1 MKSNRNVTQS
11 NAGNR
16 RIKLAPMTRAVR
28 AVLAASA
35 LTLALGATSG
45 TASAAAHRV
54 PQAHVLQLQRA
65 AIDFAPVVDLTLVAD
80 RGPAA
85 TRGTGPTLA
94 PSAIYQ
100 GGSGDIV
107 INNGT
112 PQSEYAP
119 GGLVYDI
126 WGSSTGGDVDITNTA
141 DLYAGT
147 NNGTAAGVLAV
158 AYDSASIDNSGDV
171 VAYAYSGRAW
181 GLYANAYNGDA
192 TVTNSG
198 TVYAYGWIL
207 ARGIDARSYYGD
219 AVVDNSGSVEV
230 IGGAGNAIGIYGRSV
245 YGDFVVTNSGDVSA
259 YSIFGDA
266 SAVYG
271 RSFFGDASV
280 TNTGSLEA
288 YSVFGRAI
296 GTLAQAVFGGDAD
309 ITNSGDVTA
318 TSVFDSAYGLVA
330 VAGGGNASIDN
341 SGTVTVEAYGFGVG
355 LGVSAYYDATVTNSG
370 TVDVYA
376 YVGPAQGIHAYSYAG
391 DATVTNSGDV
401 TATSA
406 GAMATGIYAY
416 SRYYD
421 VSVDNSGS
429 ATAVSGADTA
439 VGIYA
444 YSYYGDV
451 TVTNSGDVTGTS
463 YGGAGYV
470 GDGIWAAGTNVT
482 VTNTATGT
490 ITAYGYWSAGIEAEG
505 YGDTTVSNAG
515 SIDVT
520 GYAYAFGIYATS
532 VGVNG
537 YANTVDNAGSIGVVG
552 GAYAYGIFASS
563 TGTYGTADV
572 TSSGSI
578 DVLAYGYGATGIG
591 VYAYS
596 DASVTNSGDITV
608 ALDQVAG
615 YYTDYAYGINVSSAV
630 GAVTVDNSGT
640 IEVASTSYATGVK
653 AASYGDVAVT
663 NSGDIS
669 ATMTA
674 YSKYSATGIDAESTG
689 GDVTVDNSGTITTSS
704 LTYDGVYYWGWNAI
718 GISAQALGDVTVSNS
733 GAIDSTA
740 YKYAMGISA
749 ASGAGDVNISN
760 DGSIVATSYKYAS
773 GIEATAGGLAPYGNA
788 YVHNGATGTID
799 VTAGSGRGI
808 GIRVTAYYGD
818 GTIVNDGAISVT
830 SDATAYGIN
839 PRSIYGDAIATNNG
853 SIDVDAGYYALG
865 VVAISVYGDAVAENT
880 GTVDASTIDAYSVGA
895 IGMYVRG
902 YTSAT
907 ASNSGDV
914 MASGYYIGTGMQAI
928 ALYGD
933 ATVNTSAGS
942 TTTGIASALYF
953 ANAIG
958 IDAGAAQGAVT
969 VNNDGETYAYAPAG
983 TAIGVRMY
991 SYGPATLNNGADGYI
1006 HAFGVT
1012 DYAVLGGAQMDFIY
1026 NDGLIAGNISLGGED
1041 DSIVN
1046 NVDGVLALGDT
1057 DLIDLGGFVLGNTF
1071 QNDGTITVDGVAT
1084 IDMGYDAVTMTNN
1097 PFPLVNDGLIDFTG
1111 DGQADDLLY
1120 VVGDLAGAGEINI
1133 DAVQPYMAY
1142 AGYADNLVVTGDMDP
1157 LSVQTVNVNL
1167 APHFPQTAHIEIPFA
1182 YIAGNSVAGNF
1193 APGILLNYNYPLNF
1207 IDVDLTIK
1215 SDIDATNLT
1224 DDVFSIA
1231 LDVNGLND
1239 TGTLAAATATG
1250 MANFMNAQVGTF
1262 RQRLG
1267 ANPYGDAG
1275 KVMSAFV
1282 RFYTATGSV
1291 NPGHLAAN
1299 FGQGGNFNYRQASW
1313 GREIGVNANLWSHL
1327 HAGLVLGNADSRQ
1340 RLIDGGVGTNRY
1352 DGTTVGAYVSWY
1364 APGGWYV
1371 DLTARKMAADV
1382 FSTSAAGVLQS
1393 RVHSSAVSLEGGYEF
1408 KVGGINIVP
1417 QAQYTWTY
1425 VNGIQ
1430 PYVGQYVNMA
1440 VYGGHFDRARIGVD
1454 FNAQIESGDIRWT
1467 PYGTLSWVR
1476 NFSGT
1481 SNYNVGN
1488 IFYGDTWTRGSHF
1501 MAELGIGM
1509 EFGGFGFTLGGTWLG
1524 SGGTFGS
1531 TSGGQATFRY
1541 SW

>member
-11 NAGNR
+11 KAGNR
-16 RIKLAPMTRAVR
+16 RVKLAPMTRAVR
-28 AVLAASA
+28 AVLAAST

-65 AIDFAPVVDLTLVAD
+65 AIDFAPVADLTLVAD

-94 PSAIYQ
+94 PSAIYDNDP
-100 GGSGDIV
+100 GDIV
-107 INNGT
+107 IDNT
-112 PQSEYAP
+112 LPQNEYAP

-126 WGSSTGGDVDITNTA
+126 FGYSTGGDVDITNSA
-141 DLYAGT
+141 YIYAGT
-147 NNGTAAGVLAV
+147 NTGTAAGVLAV
-158 AYDSASIDNSGDV
+158 AYDSASVDNSGDV
-171 VAYAYSGRAW
+171 VAYAYNGRAW
-181 GLYANAYNGDA
+181 GLYANGYNGDA
-192 TVTNSG
+192 TITNSG
-198 TVYAYGWIL
+198 TVYAYGWVL
-207 ARGIDARSYYGD
+207 ARGLDARSTYGD

-230 IGGAGNAIGIYGRSV
+230 VGGSGNAIGIYGRSI

-259 YSIFGDA
+259 SSIFGDA

-271 RSFFGDASV
+271 FTFYGDASL
-280 TNTGSLEA
+280 TNTGSLEG
-288 YSVFGRAI
+288 YSVFGVANGAFVQSR
-296 GTLAQAVFGGDAD
+296 LGGDAS

-318 TSVFDSAYGLVA
+318 TSVLNSAYGLVA
-330 VAGGGNASIDN
+330 IANGGNASIDN
-341 SGTVTVEAYGFGVG
+341 SGTVTVEAYGAGVG
-355 LGVSAYYDATVTNSG
+355 LGAVAYYDATVTNSG

-376 YVGPAQGIHAYSYAG
+376 YAGPAKGIHAYSLAG
-391 DATVTNSGDV
+391 NATVTNSGDV
-401 TATSA
+401 TATSTYA
-406 GAMATGIYAY
+406 AATGIYAY

-451 TVTNSGDVTGTS
+451 TVTNSGDVTATS
-463 YGGAGYV
+463 YGGPGYV

-482 VTNTATGT
+482 VTNTDTGT

-515 SIDVT
+515 SIDVA
-520 GYAYAFGIYATS
+520 GVYAAYGIYATS

-572 TSSGSI
+572 TNSGSI
-578 DVLAYGYGATGIG
+578 DVLAYGYGATGID

-615 YYTDYAYGINVSSAV
+615 YYTDYAYGINVSSTL

-640 IEVASTSYATGVK
+640 IGVTSTSYATGVK

-669 ATMTA
+669 ATVTD
-674 YSKYSATGIDAESTG
+674 YNKYSATGIDAMSTG

-704 LTYDGVYYWGWNAI
+704 LTFDGVYYYGWNAT

-749 ASGAGDVNISN
+749 ISNAGDVNISN
-760 DGSIVATSYKYAS
+760 DGSIVATSYKYAT
-773 GIEATAGGLAPYGNA
+773 GIEATAGGAAPYGNA

-799 VTAGSGRGI
+799 VTAGSSTGI

-818 GTIVNDGAISVT
+818 GTIVNDGAINVT
-830 SDATAYGIN
+830 SNSTAYGIN

-865 VVAISVYGDAVAENT
+865 VTAISVYGDAVAENT
-880 GTVDASTIDAYSVGA
+880 GTVDASNIDAYSIGA
-895 IGMYVRG
+895 IGLYARG

-914 MASGYYIGTGMQAI
+914 TASGYYVGTGIQVR

-942 TTTGIASALYF
+942 TTTGIATALYY
-953 ANAIG
+953 ASAIG
-958 IDAGAAQGAVT
+958 IDAAAAQGAVT

-983 TAIGVRMY
+983 TAIGVRMS

-1006 HAFGVT
+1006 HAFGAT

-1026 NDGLIAGNISLGGED
+1026 NDGLIAGNISLGDED

-1046 NVDGVLALGDT
+1046 NAGGVLALGNMDV
-1057 DLIDLGGFVLGNTF
+1057 IDLGGFVLGNTF
-1071 QNDGTITVDGVAT
+1071 QNDGTITVDGVGS

-1120 VVGDLAGAGEINI
+1120 VVGDLAGTGEINI
-1133 DAVQPYMAY
+1133 DAVQPYAGY
-1142 AGYADNLVVTGDMDP
+1142 AGYADNLFVTGDMDP

-1167 APHFPQTAHIEIPFA
+1167 APHFPQTAHFEIPFA
-1182 YIAGNSVAGNF
+1182 YVSGDSAAGNF

-1207 IDVDLTIK
+1207 IDVGLTID
-1215 SDIDATNLT
+1215 SDIDATNVT
-1224 DDVFSIA
+1224 DDVFSIV

-1239 TGTLAAATATG
+1239 TGTLAATAASSA
-1250 MANFMNAQVGTF
+1250 ANFMNAQIGTF
-1262 RQRLG
+1262 RSRLG
-1267 ANPYGDAG
+1267 VNPYGDEG
-1275 KVMSAFV
+1275 KVLSAFA
-1282 RFYTATGSV
+1282 RFYTSSGKV
-1291 NPGHLAAN
+1291 HPGHFATN
-1299 FGQGGNFNYRQASW
+1299 FGQGGNFNYDQSIW

-1340 RLIDGGVGTNRY
+1340 RLIDGGVGTTRM
-1352 DGTTVGAYVSWY
+1352 DGTTVGAYVTWY
-1364 APGGWYV
+1364 APGSWYV
-1371 DLTARKMAADV
+1371 DLTTRKMAADV
-1382 FSTSAAGVLQS
+1382 FLTSTGGTLQS
-1393 RVHSSAVSLEGGYEF
+1393 RLHTNATSLEAGYEF
-1408 KVGGINIVP
+1408 KVGNINIVP
-1417 QAQYTWTY
+1417 QAQYTWTN
-1425 VNGIQ
+1425 VHGIQ
-1430 PYVGQYVNMA
+1430 PFVGQYVNFNA
-1440 VYGGHFDRARIGVD
+1440 FGGDFNRARIGVD
-1454 FNAQIESGDIRWT
+1454 FNTQIESGDFRWT
-1467 PYGTLSWVR
+1467 PYGSLNWVR
-1476 NFSGT
+1476 NFRGDS
-1481 SNYNVGN
+1481 SYNVGN
-1488 IFYGDTWTRGSHF
+1488 IFYGDTWTSGSQF
-1501 MAELGIGM
+1501 VAELGIGV
-1509 EFGGFGFTLGGTWLG
+1509 ERGGFGFTLGGTWG
-1524 SGGTFGS
+1524 SSGGTFDS
-1531 TSGGQATFRY
+1531 TSGGQATIRY